1 MFNRILLFTICLTFF
16 GEIVAR
22 PVSWSGGSTLM
33 YKTNVMKSSYYYHYS
48 PTYKY
53 SIGAEYIDDKHF
65 DDRYLSVRTTYLLNR
80 KNTKTSQR
88 NLYFTASLSTEDI
101 EKFYYG
107 LHGDWETRRIFTA
120 FSYINNHTNNKDYSE
135 MELQAGIAPY
145 LGEYN
150 ELHTWIMMKTKKETI
165 NNSWDTYPFIKIFK
179 GDFLIEIGTKNS
191 HWDIHY
197 MLRF

>member
-1 MFNRILLFTICLTFF
+1 M
-16 GEIVAR
+16 
-22 PVSWSGGSTLM
+22 
-33 YKTNVMKSSYYYHYS
+33 
-48 PTYKY
+48 Y

-65 DDRYLSVRTTYLLNR
+65 DDRYLSVRTTYLL
-80 KNTKTSQR
+80 
-88 NLYFTASLSTEDI
+88 I
-101 EKFYYG
+101 EKIQKH
-107 LHGDWETRRIFTA
+107 LREI
-120 FSYINNHTNNKDYSE
+120 YILQRLYQLKILKSFITVYTVIGRQEEFLLLFRMLTIIQIIKIIQK

>member
-65 DDRYLSVRTTYLLNR
+65 DDRYLSVRTTYLLEE
-80 KNTKTSQR
+80 KETSQR

-107 LHGDWETRRIFTA
+107 LHGDWETRRIFML
-120 FSYINNHTNNKDYSE
+120 FRI
-135 MELQAGIAPY
+135 L
-145 LGEYN
+145 
-150 ELHTWIMMKTKKETI
+150 TI
-165 NNSWDTYPFIKIFK
+165 IQIIKIIQK
-179 GDFLIEIGTKNS
+179 
-191 HWDIHY
+191 
-197 MLRF
+197 